1 MRVVVDARQVYRPQ
15 RRGIGKTLI
24 HLYRTL
30 AARRPAWRFLLV
42 HQSALPV
49 PELADLPNVR
59 PCPIDLPGFN
69 RFDLWERAALPGAA
83 LFARADLIHSP
94 ANTGP
99 SLTPAPVVVNIHDLI
114 PYEMAPH
121 DPTAQQWLRRVTR
134 IARSARHV
142 LTGSEYSKQ
151 RITDVLGVLPT
162 KVTVNPWAPDRNAHR
177 VGDAAAVDRVRVRH
191 GLRAGEPYL
200 FGFGADDPRKNTRRV
215 IEAYARLPLAVRD
228 EFRLLLVGI
237 QGTALDD
244 FRRQADGFRLG
255 DRVIVQGYSDE
266 ADLPALMSGAA
277 ALCFPSRSEGF
288 GLPILD
294 AFVCQTPVVAGNRT
308 SLPEVAGDAALLVD
322 PEDVDAIRDGMA
334 RILTDTVLRREL
346 VARGSERAKLFTWER
361 TADTVV
367 QVFEAAVESRPR

>member
-30 AARRPAWRFLLV
+30 AVRRPTWRFLLV
-42 HQSALPV
+42 HQAALPV

-59 PCPIDLPGFN
+59 SRTIDFPGLN

-99 SLTPAPVVVNIHDLI
+99 PFAPAPIVVNIHDLI

-121 DPTAQQWLRRVTR
+121 DPTAQAWLRRVTR
-134 IARSARHV
+134 IARTARHI
-142 LTGSEYSKQ
+142 LTGSDYSKQ
-151 RITDVLGVLPT
+151 RITEVLGVPPA
-162 KVTVNPWAPDRNAHR
+162 KVTVNPWAPDRNIHR
-177 VGDAAAVDRVRVRH
+177 VDDPAALDRVRLRH

-215 IEAYARLPLAVRD
+215 IEAYARLPLAIRD

-237 QGTALDD
+237 QGVALDE
-244 FRRQADGFRLG
+244 FRRQADGLRLG

-266 ADLPALMSGAA
+266 ADLPALLSGAA

-308 SLPEVAGDAALLVD
+308 SLPEVAGDAAVLVD
-322 PEDVDAIRDGMA
+322 PEDTDAIRDGML
-334 RILTDTVLRREL
+334 RILTDAALRREL
-346 VARGSERAKLFTWER
+346 IARGVERAKLFTWER
-361 TADTVV
+361 TADTVA
-367 QVFEAAVESRPR
+367 QVFESTTGAKHG